1 MPLLS
6 FLSPGQASDLSPQER
21 ARRLN
26 AGIRNLTLIALLV
39 ITLAVLLFEI
49 VELRQG
55 PWASAAAFS
64 LAAYT
69 AGLLLGFL
77 FSIPKAAEDPTPD
90 HVSKG
95 SGDVSP
101 STANATPEAEQTAVP
116 RKLLSV
122 NTNFEQISDWLTKII
137 VGVGLVESKQI
148 IVTTGQLTGF
158 LAAGFASA
166 SRKPV
171 DPSLDVLALAII
183 IGFPSL
189 GTLTGYLYTRL
200 YVARA
205 LGEADAASTRPEGQI
220 SANDKATLE
229 QTVESKGSDL
239 KRSSTTRSIDTAALN
254 DNTRRI
260 ALEIASKDPRS
271 LASADDLYA
280 WCNSQL
286 ALGNF
291 AAAFYGYSILFER
304 DPDNPRTRFEYARA
318 LEFAGRLNEAIEQ
331 LQLAYSNRTLISSDL
346 RSMISEELVNAQLM
360 TPPPAGFTEALAIL
374 DSYVKVSGA
383 SSMWAW
389 ILMALALGQRYNYR
403 LAQSDPNAPEELPGI
418 VESARRALALDQNDP
433 NRQAQY
439 ELVSMIVTGGRED
452 LRAAAAASPELRREL
467 GLPA

>member
-90 HVSKG
+90 RVSKG

-360 TPPPAGFTEALAIL
+360 TPPPAGFTDALAIL

-383 SSMWAW
+383 SSMCPGGHLKLYQAW
-389 ILMALALGQRYNYR
+389 PLQNVPARAKWR
-403 LAQSDPNAPEELPGI
+403 LPGF
-418 VESARRALALDQNDP
+418 VYAGVFAFRFRAVRLC
-433 NRQAQY
+433 
-439 ELVSMIVTGGRED
+439 S
-452 LRAAAAASPELRREL
+452 
-467 GLPA
+467 